1 MRCKCTPSAP
11 ARYPCRSREI
21 LRYTTQ
27 RAIPRTIGKQ
37 EGVRAEARTME
48 LRAVAQ
54 LAHAATHSPAPPCR
68 RAPTHLPPPQYP
80 ARRNV
85 SAASSGVASQSAM
98 RTQEG
103 VRAEART
110 AELRAVAQLARA
122 AARSPYRPAAAL
134 RRTRR
139 RCSTLR
145 AATCPQQAAAS
156 PHHRAASSRPTS
168 RCCAPPARALAC
180 LCGAPCARTVWTAPK
195 PALRAGGRVELPP
208 PPPPAR
214 GAAAPSS
221 LVVPVIAGR
230 SGRQQIHNLDNGR
243 F

>member
-110 AELRAVAQLARA
+110 AELRAVAQLGRA
-122 AARSPYRPAAAL
+122 AARSPAPPCRRAPTHPPPPHHPA
-134 RRTRR
+134 RR
-139 RCSTLR
+139 RM
-145 AATCPQQAAAS
+145 AQQAPPS
-156 PHHRAASSRPTS
+156 PLRAASSRPTS
-168 RCCAPPARALAC
+168 RCGAAPARALAC
-180 LCGAPCARTVWTAPK
+180 LCGAP
-195 PALRAGGRVELPP
+195 
-208 PPPPAR
+208 
-214 GAAAPSS
+214 
-221 LVVPVIAGR
+221 
-230 SGRQQIHNLDNGR
+230 
-243 F
+243 

>member
-1 MRCKCTPSAP
+1 MRCAANARRALRPDTPAGAERSCDTRRSE
-11 ARYPCRSREI
+11 RYHVS
-21 LRYTTQ
+21 
-27 RAIPRTIGKQ
+27 TIGKQ
-37 EGVRAEARTME
+37 EGVRAEART
-48 LRAVAQ
+48 V
-54 LAHAATHSPAPPCR
+54 
-68 RAPTHLPPPQYP
+68 
-80 ARRNV
+80 
-85 SAASSGVASQSAM
+85 
-98 RTQEG
+98 
-103 VRAEART
+103 
-110 AELRAVAQLARA
+110 ELRAVAQLARA